1 MKYDRKYLASYILL
15 LIGFVIILREFI
27 GGRSLWVD
35 EAMLAL
41 NMEKPF
47 SQLLLPLDYNQTA
60 PMLFLYLSKAFTLVF
75 GISDYSLRITPLIFG
90 LGSLYLFF
98 LISKKILNKYAAA
111 FSMLLFILSYK
122 LIYYSHEFK
131 HYSAE
136 VFFSLLFFYLFLE
149 IREKRLD
156 IRKAALIGLVGI
168 LACGFTFNSA
178 FVLSMFLVF
187 CLYFFIRE
195 KDRKGIASLAL
206 PAVMWGAGLGA
217 EYFFVYLGNPNFQFG
232 PLLDYWAE
240 GYMPFPPRSL
250 EELLWLPNAIK
261 DFFIFISNTDTIL
274 TGRFPVIVD
283 IYACL
288 FIAFFV
294 IGTVYAFRCKKAFI
308 PVYGLGLIFLAI
320 IASALNIIPFG
331 DRLALYIVPLILL
344 VCAMGIYYVF
354 IWVSKA
360 HKAIAVCFLILLF
373 FLPAIP
379 KVYHLAEPTYKVE
392 IKPVVNYYL
401 RNRKP
406 GDKVFIEIDINSYYP
421 PQFFF
426 YTGENFDFSNA
437 DGSGEK
443 DLPEIKEEVLGYERV
458 WVIGDIGKLKNYG
471 EIIDSY
477 RVETLASRWPFG
489 FLREDIIHLNKPNA
503 QIFLYDFRQYEL
515 EEFINKFYLYGKGRS
530 ATGEELFNWTRKILK
545 SPQAIGELSDN
556 LLEAEMGNKEFVA
569 VLYKVLLDR
578 EPDDDGLEHWVSIL
592 EQGSSREEVIE
603 RILGSGEFKVR
614 LERDFGIQW

>member
-15 LIGFVIILREFI
+15 FIGFVIILREFI

-41 NMEKPF
+41 NIDKPF

-60 PMLFLYLSKAFTLVF
+60 PILFLYLSKVFTLVF
-75 GISDYSLRITPLIFG
+75 GISDYSLRVTPLLFG

-122 LIYYSHEFK
+122 LIYYCNEFK

-136 VFFSLLFFYLFLE
+136 VFFSLFFFYLFLE
-149 IREKRLD
+149 VREKGLD
-156 IRKAALIGLVGI
+156 IKKAALIGIAGVV
-168 LACGFTFNSA
+168 ACGLTFNSA

-195 KDRKGIASLAL
+195 KNRKGIASLAL
-206 PAVMWGAGLGA
+206 PAVMWGAALGT
-217 EYFFVYLGNPNFQFG
+217 EYFFVYLGNPNFQFE
-232 PLLDYWAE
+232 PLLDYWAG
-240 GYMPFPPRSL
+240 GYMPFPPKSL
-250 EELLWLPNAIK
+250 EELLWLPRTIK
-261 DFFIFISNTDTIL
+261 EFFIFISNTDTIL
-274 TGRFPVIVD
+274 TGRFPVIID
-283 IYACL
+283 IYAYL
-288 FIAFFV
+288 FIVFFV
-294 IGTVYAFRCKKAFI
+294 IGTVYAFRDKKAFL
-308 PVYGLGLIFLAI
+308 PAYGSGLIFLAI

-331 DRLALYIVPLILL
+331 DRLALYIVPLVLL
-344 VCAMGIYYVF
+344 VCALGIYYVF
-354 IWVSKA
+354 IWARKV
-360 HKAIAVCFLILLF
+360 HKSLAIAFLILLF

-401 RNRKP
+401 ENRKP

-426 YTGENFDFSNA
+426 YTGENFDFTNV

-443 DLPEIKEEVLGYERV
+443 DLPEIREAVLGYERV

-471 EIIDSY
+471 EIVDSY
-477 RVETLASRWPFG
+477 KVETLASRWPFE

-515 EEFINKFYLYGKGRS
+515 EEFINKFYVYGKDRN
-530 ATGEELFNWTRKILK
+530 ANGEELFNWTKKILK
-545 SPQAIGELSDN
+545 SPLAIRELSGN
-556 LLEAEMGNKEFVA
+556 LLEAGLKNKEFIA

-578 EPDDDGLEHWVSIL
+578 EPDDAGLEHWVSTL
-592 EQGSSREEVIE
+592 EQGSRREEIIE
-603 RILGSGEFKVR
+603 KIINSGEFKAR